1 MDTIY
6 IPLGLDCSI
15 AYNLRRLNLNYYSL
29 IFDWSY
35 IPNILDLIDIL
46 LLLQDDNFNILLDES
61 NYEIIEL
68 KSNTHHY
75 NDSNYATHKLVHKKY
90 KLQFNHEI
98 SNISTFNDFKER
110 YSRRV
115 KRFMDLKNS
124 DKKLVFIRLGTTK
137 DINHL
142 PQLNTIIENLFGE
155 KSRLIFIDSTEYKE
169 TTSWKREEID
179 WLKLLELNLFKD
191 INI

>member
-15 AYNLRRLNLNYYSL
+15 AYNLRRLKLNYYSL

-46 LLLQDDNFNILLDES
+46 LLLQNDNFNILLDES
-61 NYEIIEL
+61 NYEIVKL
-68 KSNTHHY
+68 NSNTHHY
-75 NDSNYATHKLVHKKY
+75 NDSINATHKLIHKKY

-98 SNISTFNDFKER
+98 STISTFNDFKER
-110 YSRRV
+110 YSRRA

-124 DKKLVFIRLGTTK
+124 DKQLVFIRLGTTK
-137 DINHL
+137 DINYL
-142 PQLNTIIENLFGE
+142 LQLKTVIEDMFGE
-155 KSRLIFIDSTEYKE
+155 NSRLIFINSSEYKK

-179 WLKLLELNLFKD
+179 WLKLLA
-191 INI
+191 

>member
-6 IPLGLDCSI
+6 IPLGLDCSV
-15 AYNLRRLNLNYYSL
+15 AYNLRRLNLNYFSL

-46 LLLQDDNFNILLDES
+46 LLLQYDNFNILLDES
-61 NYEIIEL
+61 NYDKIEF

-75 NDSNYATHKLVHKKY
+75 NNSIYATHKLVHKKY
-90 KLQFNHEI
+90 RLQFNHEI
-98 SNISTFNDFKER
+98 SAISTFSDFKER
-110 YSRRV
+110 YYRRI
-115 KRFMDLKNS
+115 KRFMNLKNS
-124 DKKLVFIRLGTTK
+124 DNQLIFIRLGTSK

-142 PQLNTIIENLFGE
+142 SQLNTIIEALFGK
-155 KSRLIFIDSTEYKE
+155 KSRLIFIDSSEYKE

-179 WLKLLELNLFKD
+179 WLKLLV
-191 INI
+191 

>member
-1 MDTIY
+1 M
-6 IPLGLDCSI
+6 
-15 AYNLRRLNLNYYSL
+15 
-29 IFDWSY
+29 
-35 IPNILDLIDIL
+35 DLIDIL